1 MVFCLACCTVCVIIS
16 PFSFFSLSQSAR
28 HSFLS
33 PSIITLPCFFPAT
46 ATRWRITP
54 PLFCFNSPPPLLCA
68 PSSRSPPPTPLS
80 VFLSLFLSLS
90 VMAYQDG
97 FYGAADLYVSIPL
110 SSPLSHS
117 SPMFSTLLP
126 VGFSSVKRQ
135 RPNPLESCIFG
146 VFWFITSRHHFL
158 PKPPKICPL
167 SHCTQSTV
175 FHVRR
180 FFSNPDKWIKS
191 PFSRLTVMPAHQWT
205 PLGFAS
211 LHL

>member
-54 PLFCFNSPPPLLCA
+54 PLFCFNSPPPLLSA
-68 PSSRSPPPTPLS
+68 PSSRSPPPPPLS

-135 RPNPLESCIFG
+135 RPNPLESCILGYFDSSRQG
-146 VFWFITSRHHFL
+146 VISCQSPLKYVH
-158 PKPPKICPL
+158 CP
-167 SHCTQSTV
+167 TARK
-175 FHVRR
+175 VR
-180 FFSNPDKWIKS
+180 SSMYGDSSVIQTNE
-191 PFSRLTVMPAHQWT
+191 
-205 PLGFAS
+205 
-211 LHL
+211 